1 MSVNIFIVANVTNNG
16 QPSNYRTVCR
26 VLAIAALLQGWLCVG
41 VLCTLQMC
49 CNVRSPMRD
58 FELSILSLEGEW
70 DAVLGLRTTYRAL
83 CRLGIRIP
91 SAHNR
96 C

>member
-1 MSVNIFIVANVTNNG
+1 
-16 QPSNYRTVCR
+16 

-70 DAVLGLRTTYRAL
+70 DAVLGLRTTVGLAEVGAIEFRPP
-83 CRLGIRIP
+83 G
-91 SAHNR
+91 
-96 C
+96 

>member
-1 MSVNIFIVANVTNNG
+1 
-16 QPSNYRTVCR
+16 

-70 DAVLGLRTTYRAL
+70 DAVLGLRTTFGGYPKGGTFTTKL
-83 CRLGIRIP
+83 DLK
-91 SAHNR
+91 N
-96 C
+96 